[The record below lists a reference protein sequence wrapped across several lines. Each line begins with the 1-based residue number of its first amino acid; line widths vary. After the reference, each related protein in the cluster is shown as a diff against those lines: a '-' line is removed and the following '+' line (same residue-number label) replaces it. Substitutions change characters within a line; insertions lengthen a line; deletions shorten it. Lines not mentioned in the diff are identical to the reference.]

1 MEPVNS
7 QTSWAN
13 FSPSELAVLQRAV
26 QAVSYQKLDDLLR
39 QAVSEIVAAL
49 DGDGGSIHLIE
60 KGMLR
65 LRAAQGYSAAF
76 TETMRSLAGDQPLMA
91 AVITHGKPLLIDD
104 VRNEAA
110 LASSIAEQEGIRAC
124 VCLPL
129 LVDRTVVGALSV
141 TSRRAQR
148 FQSPNPVLLE
158 EIGRQVGLA
167 VERARLLTEAE
178 EQTTV
183 LRELSRRQTGLQ
195 AAAAQ
200 LVGKVGSDG
209 VLDHILQ
216 YAIDLIGAD
225 NGVLFTCDWE
235 KREFEILKAVGSLA
249 AKTGLRVAMEKSLAA
264 RIVAQGRNQIFTAEE
279 IKSGGIPELLTQD
292 WSSLLLTPLRV
303 DTSVLGVLGIAR
315 RVGKAP
321 FTEGDAGLLET
332 FAHYAAV
339 ALHST
344 RLLRD
349 SEVSRAYLEQLVDTA
364 GDAIVT
370 VDRQFHVSSWNKE
383 AEQIFGYTAAEMLGQ
398 SIRKIWP
405 GDSDEPRQVG
415 LRVFAGE
422 TLRNLEFVRR
432 GKDGRPCYLL
442 ATLSPICDSSPRV
455 VGALGVYKDISEHR
469 RMQIQLARQNSELQ
483 ALHQIDQAILEIQ
496 EPHEVFQRIADH
508 ALALLEGRGC
518 TLRVLSP
525 SGDHLVRAAAAGESE
540 RSKSQS
546 IPLAG
551 SITEHLMRTR
561 HGLSLSWEELTRR
574 FPASQRLRI
583 EQPRHILIA
592 PLLVKEESLGVIRV
606 ERDVDQP
613 MFNEAELFL
622 LELLATQAAVAF
634 RNASQRAQLEAAEAK
649 YRDLYDHAP
658 DMLHSV
664 DEQGTILMCNAT
676 FARNLGYAQAELVGT
691 CYFDLVLPSERDAA
705 RRVSE
710 DLWRGSEP
718 KMVERT
724 WIRQDGFTFP
734 VEATVRAERDAAG
747 RVLVLHSDSRD
758 ISKRKQAEAE
768 LERAHR
774 ELAEAE
780 ARYRELYDHAP
791 DMYYS
796 LDRQGRFLNCNQT
809 YADALG
815 YTKGEIINSSYF
827 DYLTEKERELARL
840 NLHHI
845 VSGGGGQL
853 QSERTLR
860 RRDGALI
867 AIEFKVRA
875 VRNSGGEVIRVDTIL
890 RDISDRKQMEK
901 EKILLAKA
909 VEQAGESIMI
919 TTPDSTIQYVNPA
932 FERTTGYTRA
942 AVIGKN
948 ARLLQSGK
956 HDRAFYQTMWT
967 KLRRDGVWAGQIT
980 NKKKNGQLYEEDI
993 TISLVRDENGAI
1005 INHVEVGRD
1014 ITQELTLE
1022 AQLRQSQKMEAVGK
1036 LAGGVA
1042 HDFNNILMG
1051 IISHATLLKLAAH
1064 PGDEIAL
1071 TAELIIKAGERAALL
1086 TRQLLGIAR
1095 AGKFQHVPIDIKG
1108 TIREV
1113 IELLGR
1119 TLDKNIQI
1127 TQYYHHSG
1135 AYVHGDPGQL
1145 HQVVLN
1151 LAINARD
1158 AMPDG
1163 GELRFDTHIAELDDL
1178 YCQTHALV
1186 KPGHYCMIS
1195 VTDTGIGI
1203 PRELQSSI
1211 FEPFFTTKKPGEG
1224 TGLGLATVYGIVRNH
1239 GGLVQV
1245 YSEEGQGT
1253 TFKLY
1258 LPLATDLSGVE
1269 SKQSLRAPQRG
1280 TGRILVVEDEE
1291 IVRLAVVKM
1300 LHCLGYEVHTAT
1312 DGQKA
1317 VEYFKTHGS
1326 EINLV
1331 LLDLIMPRMGGRDC
1345 FRALKEI
1352 DPNVKAVLTTGFGP
1366 SERTQAIL
1374 DDGIFGFLQKPYQ
1387 LEELAKVV
1395 AGALAGAGDIS

>member
-1 MEPVNS
+1 MNE
-7 QTSWAN
+7 
-13 FSPSELAVLQRAV
+13 AVT
-26 QAVSYQKLDDLLR
+26 
-39 QAVSEIVAAL
+39 EIVAAL
-49 DGDGGSIHLIE
+49 DGDGGSLHLIE
-60 KGMLR
+60 TGMLR
-65 LRAAQGYSAAF
+65 LRAAQGYSATF
-76 TETMRSLAGDQPLMA
+76 TETIRSLAGEQPLIA
-91 AVITHGKPLLIDD
+91 AVITHAKPLLIDD
-104 VRNEAA
+104 IRNEAA
-110 LASSIAEQEGIRAC
+110 LGSSIAAQEGIRAC

-129 LVDRTVVGALSV
+129 LVGRTVVGTLSV

-148 FQSPNPVLLE
+148 FQSTSPVLLE

-178 EQTTV
+178 EQTAA

-195 AAAAQ
+195 DAAAQ

-209 VLDHILQ
+209 VLDHILE

-225 NGVLFTCDWE
+225 NGVLFTCNWE
-235 KREFEILKAVGSLA
+235 TREFEILKAIGSLA

-264 RIVAQGRNQIFTAEE
+264 RIVAQGKKEIFTAEE
-279 IKSGGIPELLTQD
+279 IRSEGIPELLTQD

-303 DTSVLGVLGIAR
+303 DTSDLGVLGIAR
-315 RVGKAP
+315 GVGKAP
-321 FTEGDAGLLET
+321 FSEGDAGLLET
-332 FAHYAAV
+332 FAHYAAM

-370 VDRQFHVSSWNKE
+370 VDRQFRVSSWNKE
-383 AEQIFGYTAAEMLGQ
+383 AEQIFGYTAAEMVGQ

-432 GKDGRPCYLL
+432 DKEGRPCYLL
-442 ATLSPICDSSPRV
+442 ATLSPICDSPGHV

-469 RMQIQLARQNSELQ
+469 RMQMQLARQNSELQ
-483 ALHQIDQAILEIQ
+483 ALHKIDQAILEIQ

-518 TLRVLSP
+518 TLRVLS
-525 SGDHLVRAAAAGESE
+525 SDGDHLVRAAAAGESE
-540 RSKSQS
+540 RSKSHS

-551 SITEHLMRTR
+551 SMSEHLMRTR
-561 HGLSLSWEELTRR
+561 QGLSLTWEELTRR

-583 EQPRHILIA
+583 EQPRNILIA
-592 PLLVKEESLGVIRV
+592 PLLVKEECLGVIRV
-606 ERDVDQP
+606 ERDADQP
-613 MFNEAELFL
+613 MFTEAELFL

-634 RNASQRAQLEAAEAK
+634 RNARQHAQLEAAEAK
-649 YRDLYDHAP
+649 YRDLFDHAP

-676 FARNLGYAQAELVGT
+676 FARNLGYSKAELVGT

-710 DLWRGSEP
+710 DLWRGGEP

-724 WIRQDGFTFP
+724 WIRRDGSTFP

-747 RVLVLHSDSRD
+747 RVVVLHSDSRD
-758 ISKRKQAEAE
+758 ISKRKEAEAA
-768 LERAHR
+768 LRRAHR

-796 LDRQGRFLNCNQT
+796 LDRQGRFLNCNHT

-815 YTKGEIINSSYF
+815 YTKDEIMNSSYF

-845 VSGGGGQL
+845 VSGGGQL

-860 RRDGALI
+860 RRDGGLI
-867 AIEFKVRA
+867 PIEFKVRA
-875 VRNSGGEVIRVDTIL
+875 VRNGGGEVIRVDTIL

-919 TTPDSTIQYVNPA
+919 TAPDSTIQYVNPA

-942 AVIGKN
+942 EVIGKN

-956 HDRAFYQTMWT
+956 HDQAFYQTMWT
-967 KLRRDGVWAGQIT
+967 KLRGDGVWAGRIT

-993 TISLVRDENGAI
+993 TISLVRDENGATV
-1005 INHVEVGRD
+1005 NHVEVGRD

-1036 LAGGVA
+1036 LAGGIA

-1064 PGDEIAL
+1064 PGDEIAQ

-1095 AGKFQHVPIDIKG
+1095 GGKYQHVPIDIKG
-1108 TIREV
+1108 AIREV

-1127 TQYYHHSG
+1127 TQYYHQSG

-1145 HQVVLN
+1145 HQVILN

-1163 GELRFDTHIAELDDL
+1163 GELRFDTHIVELDDL
-1178 YCQTHALV
+1178 YRQTHALA
-1186 KPGHYCMIS
+1186 KPGRYCMIS

-1203 PRELQSSI
+1203 PKELQNYI

-1258 LPLATDLSGVE
+1258 LPLAADLRGAE
-1269 SKQSLRAPQRG
+1269 SKQLLRAPQRG

-1291 IVRLAVVKM
+1291 IVRIAVVKM
-1300 LHCLGYEVHTAT
+1300 LHCLGYEVDTVT
-1312 DGQKA
+1312 DGEKA
-1317 VEYFKTHGS
+1317 VEYFKTHAAK
-1326 EINLV
+1326 INLV

-1345 FRALKEI
+1345 FRALKKL

-1374 DDGIFGFLQKPYQ
+1374 GDGIFGFIQKPYQ

-1395 AGALAGAGDIS
+1395 AEALAGAGDIS